1 MERKNNDLWVGGP
14 WEQPS
19 RPVVDPPRIPR
30 PQRPVLRVRK
40 KRRSPL
46 KIFLI
51 VLAILAAIAAA
62 VVLAGLNGFFPIVEK
77 DFGPY
82 DPSDFPFP
90 FPYHEY
96 EFQEEMDYTT
106 PPSIPASPTGSG
118 VTIALHSGAGAG
130 LSYEE
135 IYTHCAPS
143 IVSITA
149 TGRYGGSTGTGIV
162 LTEDGYLLT
171 NAHVV
176 AGASHVE
183 VVTFEN
189 RMADAALVGFDADE
203 DLAVLKIELDGL
215 TPARFGNSD
224 ELRIGEEVAAIGDA
238 LGYRSTITD
247 GIISA
252 LDREVEVDGITMTLI
267 QTSAAI
273 NFGNSGGALIDMQG
287 RVVGITTVKL
297 VADDGSTEAMGFAI
311 PSTRVKYV
319 ADRLIAGEKIVPG
332 AFGITV
338 STLPVNG
345 AGLEVLGVDKH
356 SDAYEKGI
364 REGDILLKANGLEL
378 TSTQVLTRLKVTRG
392 AGDLITLTV
401 QRGEEIF
408 DLEIALTP
416 LDNMEGYP

>member
-1 MERKNNDLWVGGP
+1 MERNPNDLWTGGP

-19 RPVVDPPRIPR
+19 RPVLAPPHIPR

-46 KIFLI
+46 KIFL
-51 VLAILAAIAAA
+51 VILSLLLVTGAA
-62 VVLAGLNGFFPIVEK
+62 VVIAGSSGLFPIVHK

-82 DPSDFPFP
+82 QPWA
-90 FPYHEY
+90 FPYEDYGYREEY
-96 EFQEEMDYTT
+96 EQDYTT
-106 PPSIPASPTGSG
+106 PPTIPHAGTGSR
-118 VTIALHSGAGAG
+118 VTITLHPGQGEE

-135 IYTHCAPS
+135 IYARCAPS

-149 TGRYGGSTGTGIV
+149 EDHRSASTGTGIV
-162 LTEDGYLLT
+162 LTQDGYLLT

-176 AGASHVE
+176 AGASYVE
-183 VVTFEN
+183 VVTFDN
-189 RMADAALVGFDADE
+189 RLAEASLVGFDADE
-203 DLAVLKIELDGL
+203 DVAVLKVDLTGL

-224 ELRIGEEVAAIGDA
+224 DLRIGQRVAAIGDA

-252 LDREVEVDGITMTLI
+252 LDREVDVDDVTMTLI

-273 NFGNSGGALIDMQG
+273 NFGNSGGALIDPYGQ
-287 RVVGITTVKL
+287 VVGITTIKL

-319 ADRLIAGEKIVPG
+319 ADRLIAGEEIVPA

-338 STLPVNG
+338 NTLPLERG
-345 AGLEVLGVDKH
+345 GLEVLEVAQG
-356 SDAYEKGI
+356 SDAWAKGL
-364 REGDILLKANGLEL
+364 RPGDVLLQANGADL
-378 TSTQVLTRLKVTRG
+378 TSTQVLTRLKTTRG
-392 AGDLITLTV
+392 PGDTVTLTV
-401 QRGEEIF
+401 QRAGEVF
-408 DLEIALTP
+408 PLEVALTATAE
-416 LDNMEGYP
+416 LEGYP